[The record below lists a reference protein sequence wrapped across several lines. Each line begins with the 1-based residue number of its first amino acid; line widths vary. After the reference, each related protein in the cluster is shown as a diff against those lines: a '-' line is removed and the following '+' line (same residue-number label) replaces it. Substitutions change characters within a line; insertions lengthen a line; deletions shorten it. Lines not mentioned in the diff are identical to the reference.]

1 MLPDGASQ
9 AAGELRA
16 QVADNVAEKIAGHD
30 DVELARVTHNFH
42 RQGVDIQMAGVDVRV
57 FLTEFFE
64 NSLPEVVR
72 EGHGIGFVA
81 HADRLQA
88 ILAGIFER
96 VTNDALDPFAGVDV
110 LLNGN
115 LVRSAFLEKP
125 ANTHVKA
132 LGVLAEDHQAN
143 IFFSA
148 IAQGRQPVVEQFD
161 GPSVNVQVELEAQ
174 G

>member
-64 NSLPEVVR
+64 NSLPDVVR
-72 EGHGIGFVA
+72 KSHGIGLVA
-81 HADRLQA
+81 HAETLQA
-88 ILAGIFER
+88 ILAGAYER
-96 VTNDALDPFAGVDV
+96 AK
-110 LLNGN
+110 
-115 LVRSAFLEKP
+115 S
-125 ANTHVKA
+125 
-132 LGVLAEDHQAN
+132 
-143 IFFSA
+143 
-148 IAQGRQPVVEQFD
+148 
-161 GPSVNVQVELEAQ
+161 
-174 G
+174 